1 MTDGN
6 RSSGSAEQAENT
18 VNVNCSLKKSA
29 VLEIDLLWG
38 EGQWVWGKGAM
49 SVGRPTEPR
58 RFFQYLK

>member
-1 MTDGN
+1 MPCLLGCGWGSGVRFKKKKTVHLYMTDGN

-38 EGQWVWGKGAM
+38 EGQ
-49 SVGRPTEPR
+49 
-58 RFFQYLK
+58 